1 MGGSMTAEELQQGH
15 EERLTAAIAT
25 LAGKGRESDWA
36 LARALVHKAVHLV
49 ADRQAG
55 EFCAV
60 ATLLAEMIGHAHGL
74 MHPADAAAPA
84 HGGISH

>member
-1 MGGSMTAEELQQGH
+1 MTPEELQKRH
-15 EERLTAAIAT
+15 EDELTSTIRG
-25 LAGKGRESDWA
+25 LAGRSRDSDWA

-60 ATLLAEMIGHAHGL
+60 ATLLAEMIGHAHSV
-74 MHPADAAAPA
+74 MHPSDTAAPA
-84 HGGISH
+84 HGAISH

>member
-1 MGGSMTAEELQQGH
+1 MSTEDLQNHHETELATT
-15 EERLTAAIAT
+15 LAA

-49 ADRQAG
+49 AERQAG

-74 MHPADAAAPA
+74 MHPADSSAPA
-84 HGGISH
+84 HGAITH

>member
-1 MGGSMTAEELQQGH
+1 MSTEDLQKDHEAELA
-15 EERLTAAIAT
+15 TT
-25 LAGKGRESDWA
+25 LAGLAGKSRDSDWA

-60 ATLLAEMIGHAHGL
+60 ATLLAEMIGHAHEL
-74 MHPADAAAPA
+74 MHSSDSSAPA
-84 HGGISH
+84 HRARGH